1 MNDRAL
7 EQACRECGSAIVVR
21 GERSAVRCAE
31 CFDRFLSIRDRD
43 FLSSYAELGVRSRR
57 IIAETSLRALATESP
72 PHRKVLALHVME
84 QYVNAASDLI
94 GLWHALKQRG
104 QRPVMSAFL
113 EFELD
118 RNAALAF
125 FQEVAS
131 TPAPELLASIGA
143 PDPHE
148 VARKLPSLSRRDAK
162 DYRRTVDQLVYD
174 LQYTVQ
180 PGETAALA
188 LAQMA
193 GESLAGGALVAQSQW
208 LDGVGLQAH
217 QVASMAID
225 SRRRTVNLTAISVD
239 EKKLQ
244 HVVTQINAMTRA
256 AENLVYAVLTVYQEE
271 ERGRELREPR
281 G

>member
-1 MNDRAL
+1 M
-7 EQACRECGSAIVVR
+7 
-21 GERSAVRCAE
+21 
-31 CFDRFLSIRDRD
+31 
-43 FLSSYAELGVRSRR
+43 
-57 IIAETSLRALATESP
+57 ESP
-72 PHRKVLALHVME
+72 PHRKVLAMHIME

-104 QRPVMSAFL
+104 AEPVMKAFL
-113 EFELD
+113 DFKLD
-118 RNAALAF
+118 HASALAF

-131 TPAPELLASIGA
+131 TPGPELLAAIGV
-143 PDPHE
+143 PDPQE
-148 VARKLPSLSRRDAK
+148 VASKLPSLPQRDAK
-162 DYRRTVDQLVYD
+162 DYRRVVDQLVYD

-193 GESLAGGALVAQSQW
+193 GESRMGGALVAQSQW
-208 LDGVGLQAH
+208 LDSVGLKAH

-225 SRRRTVNLTAISVD
+225 GHRRTVNITAISVD

-244 HVVTQINAMTRA
+244 NVVTQINAMTRA
-256 AENLVYAVLTVYQEE
+256 AENLVYAVLTVYQEQ
-271 ERGRELREPR
+271 ERAHTLRKAR